1 MEKKE
6 LVKGI
11 FISIVLLMMSNILF
25 SQSMSNERSKE
36 AKILVFKTIELEKVN
51 YRIEIIID
59 DYVKMLKKD
68 NICLSSKN
76 KIIWVV
82 VDIPLCNYND
92 TNELNI
98 RKNYNYSNFVES
110 NFDPEFRFG
119 MRLLKKRNA
128 LNNAYT
134 NLEKYFYY
142 NHNGWEVV
150 FLTNTP
156 IEFKNN
162 GKEKIISLNIDR
174 SKNNKKFEDIWVNY
188 DVYNTGIS
196 KIKSERVYTRYGD
209 KEYFYS
215 KINKSMSKKYG
226 NNYENH

>member
-1 MEKKE
+1 
-6 LVKGI
+6 
-11 FISIVLLMMSNILF
+11 MMSNILF
-25 SQSMSNERSKE
+25 SQSMNNESSKE
-36 AKILVFKTIELEKVN
+36 AEILVFKTIELEKVN

-119 MRLLKKRNA
+119 VSVYKKSNPGQ
-128 LNNAYT
+128 NSYT
-134 NLEKYFYY
+134 NYKKYYYY
-142 NHNGWEVV
+142 NHKGWEVV
-150 FLTNTP
+150 FFTNTP
-156 IEFKNN
+156 IEFKNS
-162 GKEKIISLNIDR
+162 GKEKVIRLDIDR
-174 SKNNKKFEDIWVNY
+174 RKNDKKFEYIWVNY
-188 DVYNTGIS
+188 DVHNIHIL
-196 KIKSERVYTRYGD
+196 KIKPESVYTRYGD
-209 KEYFYS
+209 KECFYN